1 MSVDE
6 CFNRSFL
13 YSPNNSVYKPR
24 DKWTINIELILGLY
38 YLIPYHYTDQNF
50 ACVII
55 AHLKGFESSVIVRKG
70 FLISNM

>member
-24 DKWTINIELILGLY
+24 DKWTINIELILSLY
-38 YLIPYHYTDQNF
+38 YLIPYPYADQNF
-50 ACVII
+50 AC
-55 AHLKGFESSVIVRKG
+55 L
-70 FLISNM
+70 